1 MSDLQVALIILGGFI
16 IAAVV
21 IYNWVQERKLR
32 NEVTGDFI
40 VPQKDVLADDFHLDA
55 DAYMIDKELA
65 EVTEKAKHFEHS
77 APAKPANEPAT
88 SVLED
93 AVVGEMVPAIAQ
105 NTLPQYTQSQESELQ
120 DTAPQ
125 QTTEMEYLA
134 YPTQKEIETELQEPQ
149 LQHADEPEPIVHAA
163 LYEQTRRSQVNLPET
178 THAQI
183 DLSAILYLSKITSSK
198 ELSLLITSIAG
209 TSLPMTMH
217 GLDSQDKW
225 HLMTDSVDTA
235 FKQVA
240 CSLQLADRGGVV
252 AKNLLNKFQFAVEDA
267 GLELNAHV
275 EWQGNGD
282 AIQRAIE
289 LDQFCM
295 EVDQLIS
302 VHVAQNEAPIHGTKF
317 KGMAEAVGMTLKDDG
332 KFHFYANETLLF
344 IATNVNNVP
353 FTSESL
359 RSDVLKGITFQIEI
373 PKVGNCEQV
382 FNQMIVIAQKMASS
396 LSASLVD
403 DNQRQLSDIQIEKIR
418 QQLKVIHATMVA
430 RGIMPGSAASLRLFS

>member
-1 MSDLQVALIILGGFI
+1 MSDLQVLLIILGGFI

-21 IYNWVQERKLR
+21 IYNWMQERKLR
-32 NEVTGDFI
+32 NEVTSEFI
-40 VPQKDVLADDFHLDA
+40 VPQKDVLADDFHIDA

-77 APAKPANEPAT
+77 VPAKPAIDAEASAPADAHT
-88 SVLED
+88 TEIAPTATENLELQD
-93 AVVGEMVPAIAQ
+93 SK
-105 NTLPQYTQSQESELQ
+105 TLEATPQYT
-120 DTAPQ
+120 
-125 QTTEMEYLA
+125 TEAEYLG
-134 YPTQKEIETELQEPQ
+134 YPTPKEIETELHEPE
-149 LQHADEPEPIVHAA
+149 LHNADQPEPIVNAS
-163 LYEQTRRSQVNLPET
+163 LYEQSRRMQANLPET
-178 THAQI
+178 THSQI
-183 DLSAILYLSKITSSK
+183 DLTAILYLTKITSSK
-198 ELSLLITSIAG
+198 EISALIASIAG
-209 TSLPMTMH
+209 TSLPMTLH

-225 HLMTDSVDTA
+225 HLMTDSADTA
-235 FKQVA
+235 FKQAA
-240 CSLQLADRGGVV
+240 CSLQLADRGGAV

-282 AIQRAIE
+282 AMQHAVD

-317 KGMAEAVGMTLKDDG
+317 KGMAEAAGMTLKDDG
-332 KFHFYANETLLF
+332 KFHYYANETLLF
-344 IATNVNNVP
+344 TATNVNNVP

-373 PKVGNCEQV
+373 PKVSNCEQV
-382 FNQMIVIAQKMASS
+382 FNQMIMIAQKMASS

-403 DNQRQLSDIQIEKIR
+403 DNQKPLGDLQIEKIR

-430 RGIMPGSAASLRLFS
+430 RGIMPGSPASVRLFS

>member
-77 APAKPANEPAT
+77 APEKPANEPAT

>member
-77 APAKPANEPAT
+77 APEKPANEPAT

-149 LQHADEPEPIVHAA
+149 LQHADEPEHIVHAA